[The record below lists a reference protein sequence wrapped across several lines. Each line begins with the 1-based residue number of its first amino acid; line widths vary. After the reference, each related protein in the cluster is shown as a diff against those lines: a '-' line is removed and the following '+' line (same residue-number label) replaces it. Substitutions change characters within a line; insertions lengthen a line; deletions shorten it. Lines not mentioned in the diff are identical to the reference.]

1 MAKLENTKMEV
12 PDGININDEDM
23 LNAILEIEKNM
34 SVNLTF
40 ALNEAS
46 NETLYERLYDS
57 FETIKDLQRDI
68 YEIAFRYGWYSSEEA
83 DNTKINEEFNKLN
96 NKFSNL
102 NCK

>member
-68 YEIAFRYGWYSSEEA
+68 YEIAFRYGWYSLEQA